1 MVLDAPVSDGRL
13 PHMDS
18 VFTHV
23 HVVHSSGQS
32 ELFTYVQ
39 QRLPVIRNGASL
51 SDEEDGGRD
60 HCNRDDLDFHGF
72 SASPVREHEPI
83 LFTMSATL

>member
-1 MVLDAPVSDGRL
+1 
-13 PHMDS
+13 MDS

-23 HVVHSSGQS
+23 HVVHSSSQS

-60 HCNRDDLDFHGF
+60 HCNRDDLDFHGL